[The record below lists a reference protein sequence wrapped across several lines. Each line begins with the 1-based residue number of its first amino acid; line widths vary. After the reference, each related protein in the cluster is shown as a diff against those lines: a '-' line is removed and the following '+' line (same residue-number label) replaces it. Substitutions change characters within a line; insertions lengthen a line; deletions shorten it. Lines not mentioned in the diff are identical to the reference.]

1 VVIIEER
8 RPRLGLVRLQDA
20 RVQSVLDRLPARI
33 AAGSSLARALS
44 DYVRRRH
51 RFGRALREEMAEPL
65 AGPLRVQYSL
75 PPREPADT
83 VLCAVYHRV
92 FLGE

>member
-1 VVIIEER
+1 M
-8 RPRLGLVRLQDA
+8 
-20 RVQSVLDRLPARI
+20 LDRLPLRI
-33 AAGSSLARALS
+33 AAGSSLARVLS

-51 RFGRALREEMAEPL
+51 RLSPGQREELAEPL
-65 AGPLRVQYSL
+65 AGPLRARFGV
-75 PPREPADT
+75 PAGEPADA